1 MRPAGSASWGWRVA
15 QGKAEVKVYTTQPF
29 AKARVVL
36 TANGIPL
43 YDHVGDLSPVEVL
56 EASVPVDVPETAL
69 TLTVYAASGRMLLSY
84 TPKEK
89 KIRVHSRSHVPG
101 QAAWRRS

>member
-1 MRPAGSASWGWRVA
+1 MKNASRECVLGLEVA
-15 QGKAEVKVYTTQPF
+15 QGKAEIKVYTTQPF

-36 TANGIPL
+36 AANGIPL

-84 TPKEK
+84 TTKEK
-89 KIRVHSRSHVPG
+89 KIDPCPSP
-101 QAAWRRS
+101 

>member
-1 MRPAGSASWGWRVA
+1 MYKR
-15 QGKAEVKVYTTQPF
+15 QTQPF

-43 YDHVGDLSPVEVL
+43 YGHVGGLSPVEVL

-69 TLTVYAASGRMLLSY
+69 TLTVYAASGRKMCIRDRVLLFLQ
-84 TPKEK
+84 
-89 KIRVHSRSHVPG
+89 SRERGRNHPL
-101 QAAWRRS
+101 